1 VDAKTSNVTE
11 SKGEN
16 MKRYTWPLFLA
27 ALVAF
32 TLLAVHLSAQNDNAV
47 QNTNSNGGLALQA
60 ITLSGGISRGVVF
73 KTAAIN
79 TDGSVA
85 GCFRCDKLHTVKIS
99 TGAYQVAFD
108 ELVQANQGWSR
119 WVQVDTLSTG
129 SENAWCTTADRS
141 GDANAIYVQCQHEG
155 GAGSMGN
162 SVPVDTSFFIFV
174 AR

>member
-1 VDAKTSNVTE
+1 
-11 SKGEN
+11 
-16 MKRYTWPLFLA
+16 MKRYTWSLFLA

-32 TLLAVHLSAQNDNAV
+32 ALLAVHLSAQNDNAV
-47 QNTNSNGGLALQA
+47 ENTNLNGGLAPQA
-60 ITLSGGISRGVVF
+60 ITLSGGIDRGVVF

-85 GCFRCDKLHTVKIS
+85 SCFRCDKLHTVHLG

-108 ELVQANQGWSR
+108 ELVTANQGWSR
-119 WVQVDTLSTG
+119 FVQVDTLTTG
-129 SENAWCTTADRS
+129 TINAWCTTADRS

-155 GAGSMGN
+155 GPGSNGN
-162 SVPVDTSFFIFV
+162 SAPVDASFFIFV

>member
-32 TLLAVHLSAQNDNAV
+32 ALLAVHLSAQNDNAV
-47 QNTNSNGGLALQA
+47 QSTNSNGLAEQA
-60 ITLSGGISRGVVF
+60 ITLSGGITRGVVF

-85 GCFRCDKLHTVKIS
+85 SCFRCDRLHTMKLS

-108 ELVQANQGWSR
+108 ENVQANPGWSR

-129 SENAWCTTADRS
+129 SENAWCTTADRA

-155 GAGSMGN
+155 GAGSGGN
-162 SVPVDTSFFIFV
+162 SAPVDTSFFIFV

>member
-32 TLLAVHLSAQNDNAV
+32 ALLAVHLSAQNDNAV
-47 QNTNSNGGLALQA
+47 QSTNSNGLAEQA
-60 ITLSGGISRGVVF
+60 ITLSGGITRGVVF

-85 GCFRCDKLHTVKIS
+85 SCFRCDRLHTVKLS

-108 ELVQANQGWSR
+108 ELVTANQGWSR
-119 WVQVDTLSTG
+119 FVQVDTLSTG
-129 SENAWCTTADRS
+129 SENAWCTTADRA

-155 GAGSMGN
+155 GAGSGGN
-162 SVPVDTSFFIFV
+162 SAPVDTSFFIFV

>member
-1 VDAKTSNVTE
+1 
-11 SKGEN
+11 

-32 TLLAVHLSAQNDNAV
+32 SLLAVHLSAQNDNAV
-47 QNTNSNGGLALQA
+47 QNANSNGELTSQVV
-60 ITLSGGISRGVVF
+60 TLGEINRGVVF
-73 KTAAIN
+73 KNAAIN

-85 GCFRCDKLHTVKIS
+85 SCFRCIRLHTVKLS
-99 TGAYQVAFD
+99 TGTYQVAFD
-108 ELVQANQGWSR
+108 ENVQATNGWFR

-129 SENAWCTTADRS
+129 SENAWCTTADRA
-141 GDANAIYVQCQHEG
+141 GNADAIYVQCQHEG

-162 SVPVDTSFFIFV
+162 SAPVDTSFFIFV